1 MSLCG
6 KLHPA
11 GRRCVGDHSASGS
24 AARRMVMAKRLVGCR
39 IAESAG
45 LAASAY
51 YRVAGRRMR
60 RPATRRWLAVTRA
73 GYTRAA
79 GSATAAAPGFQ
90 KGAPTGT
97 MVRPPTPL
105 ATPAAEAYQAT
116 RAVRMPT

>member
-11 GRRCVGDHSASGS
+11 GRGCVGDHSASGS

-39 IAESAG
+39 IAESEG
-45 LAASAY
+45 LATTAY

-79 GSATAAAPGFQ
+79 GAAAATAAGFQ
-90 KGAPTGT
+90 RGLPTGR
-97 MVRPPTPL
+97 MVRPATPL
-105 ATPAAEAYQAT
+105 PTPAAEAYQAT
-116 RAVRMPT
+116 SAVRMPT